1 MQDGGE
7 IRLPMCHVAPSN
19 DRRVVEGV
27 RGTPFAPGIAFDTPG
42 RMFCRDNSMLYRKA
56 SPRPPRLLLRIAA
69 TAGASAL
76 VGVAACSSS
85 SDSPSSRLTGS
96 VVSPPADD
104 AGDAASNPVTIMTG
118 IMANPDATA
127 CGGGVCGSVVMPQDG
142 GDAGD
147 FAPDAENDAESM
159 DATDDVTHCG
169 GVCGVIVR
177 PDQ

>member
-1 MQDGGE
+1 
-7 IRLPMCHVAPSN
+7 
-19 DRRVVEGV
+19 
-27 RGTPFAPGIAFDTPG
+27 
-42 RMFCRDNSMLYRKA
+42 MLYRKA

-76 VGVAACSSS
+76 LGVAACSSS
-85 SDSPSSRLTGS
+85 SDSVAPSGA

-118 IMANPDATA
+118 IMANPDATVA
-127 CGGGVCGSVVMPQDG
+127 CGGGPCGSVVMSQDG

-147 FAPDAENDAESM
+147 FAPDAENDAGSM